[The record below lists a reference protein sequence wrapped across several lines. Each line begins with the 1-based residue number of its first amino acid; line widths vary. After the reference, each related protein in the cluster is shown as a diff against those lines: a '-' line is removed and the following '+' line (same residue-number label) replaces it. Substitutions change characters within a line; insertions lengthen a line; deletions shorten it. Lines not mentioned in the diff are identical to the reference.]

1 MAAVNPGQPLPGRLS
16 RFTLVGGIGF
26 IVDAGILTLLVNA
39 LGFGHYAGRTISF
52 TVAVTVTWL
61 ANRNWVFHRDRSL
74 GRSKEYARYVA
85 VQVTGALINLSVYV
99 LAIESFP
106 LLARVP
112 VIPLAIGAGV
122 ALLFN
127 FSASRR
133 LVFTGRT
140 HE

>member
-1 MAAVNPGQPLPGRLS
+1 MIAVS
-16 RFTLVGGIGF
+16 
-26 IVDAGILTLLVNA
+26 
-39 LGFGHYAGRTISF
+39 
-52 TVAVTVTWL
+52 
-61 ANRNWVFHRDRSL
+61 
-74 GRSKEYARYVA
+74 

-106 LLARVP
+106 QLARLP
-112 VIPLAIGAGV
+112 VIPLAIGAAV